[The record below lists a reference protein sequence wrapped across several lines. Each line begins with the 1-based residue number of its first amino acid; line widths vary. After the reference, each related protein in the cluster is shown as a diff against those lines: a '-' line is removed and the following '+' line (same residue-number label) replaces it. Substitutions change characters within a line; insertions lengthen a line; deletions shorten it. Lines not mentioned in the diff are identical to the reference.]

1 MLSGARSLP
10 LSMVA
15 AVTAA
20 GGNAA
25 IVGQPDVGLLAA
37 VEMGADLSRLAVI
50 PDPGTDPVE
59 VAAVLM
65 DGMDLIVLA
74 LGGRSVPLTR
84 ARAVVARAR
93 RKAARCW
100 SPMATGRVRRYD
112 WKLESAVT
120 KPLRIQPG
128 FGRISKVRLEVCARR
143 AGDQAGS
150 DGVSVASR
158 VLAIWC
164 MDWPAVAAA
173 AAAGLPATAPVAV
186 TLANRVI
193 ACSSAA
199 RSVGVRRG
207 LRRREA
213 SARCPQLH
221 VVAADADRDARFF
234 EGVVA
239 AVDDLVPRA
248 EVLRPGLVVLPVRG
262 AARFFGSEQ
271 QVAERLTDAVAA
283 AGAECQVGIADQ
295 LSTAVFAA
303 RAGRVVA
310 PGEDARFLSALSIR
324 QLATEPSLSGPG
336 RADLADLLW
345 RMGIRTIGQFAAL
358 SRTDV
363 ASRFGADAVSAHRF
377 ARGEPER
384 GPSGREPPAELDAVL
399 HCDPPI
405 DRVDAAAFA
414 GRSLASALHQTL
426 MAAGVGCTR
435 LAVHAVTANGEELT
449 RVWRCAE
456 PLTEDATAD
465 RVRWQLD
472 GWLNTRIVV
481 DRPTAPVVL
490 LRLQAVEVVSAGA
503 LQLPLW
509 GGLGEEDR
517 MRARR
522 ALVRVQGLLGPE
534 AVQVPVLSGG
544 RGPAERITLTPLGDE
559 LVPRADAGLP
569 WPGQL
574 PEPSPTV
581 LLDDPV
587 ELLDDQG
594 NSIRV
599 TSRGLFSADPA
610 RLTARDRD
618 DRLRWWAGPWPV
630 DERWWDPDR
639 AAGRTARVQVLLEGE
654 RASDP
659 GTALLLCYRQRRW
672 YLEGIY
678 E

>member
-25 IVGQPDVGLLAA
+25 IVGQPDIGLLAA

-84 ARAVVARAR
+84 ARAVVARAHQKGCTLLVTDGDWQGASIR
-93 RKAARCW
+93 LKA
-100 SPMATGRVRRYD
+100 RVCGYETTSD
-112 WKLESAVT
+112 T
-120 KPLRIQPG
+120 PG
-128 FGRISKVRLEVCARR
+128 FGRISKVRLEVCARG

-310 PGEDARFLSALSIR
+310 AGEDARFLSALSIR

-435 LAVHAVTANGEELT
+435 LAVHAVTANGEELS

-481 DRPTAPVVL
+481 DRPTAPVVQ
-490 LRLQAVEVVSAGA
+490 LRLHAVEVVSAGA

-559 LVPRADAGLP
+559 PVPRADAGLP

-587 ELLDDQG
+587 ELLDIQG
-594 NSIRV
+594 NSVRV